1 MSNLNE
7 QLFQELDDE
16 IAANLSGGTA
26 KLYENGDGSGRSL
39 SFKTGTKNFKDYD
52 FKTLYIYISPGE
64 TWNFYT
70 GVNYKGHK
78 TTLKDGGHQYNDEIG
93 SLKLV
98 S

>member
-1 MSNLNE
+1 MNNLNG
-7 QLFQELDDE
+7 QLFQELDAR
-16 IAANLSGGTA
+16 IAANLSGGA
-26 KLYENGDGSGRSL
+26 AVLYENGDGSGRSL
-39 SFKTGTKNFKDYD
+39 NFKTGTKNFKDYD
-52 FKTLYIYISPGE
+52 FKTSAIYISPGE

-78 TTLKDGGHQYNDEIG
+78 TTLKGGGQQYNDEIG